1 MKFCDLRVSP
11 GKIAKKL
18 MFGPKNC
25 LNLQLQQNI
34 PNLSNLVALKW
45 FFLRFYLGKLSL
57 IISKPLF
64 IDSMSKIR

>member
-11 GKIAKKL
+11 GKIAKKN
-18 MFGPKNC
+18 GPTNC
-25 LNLQLQQNI
+25 LNLQLQKNI